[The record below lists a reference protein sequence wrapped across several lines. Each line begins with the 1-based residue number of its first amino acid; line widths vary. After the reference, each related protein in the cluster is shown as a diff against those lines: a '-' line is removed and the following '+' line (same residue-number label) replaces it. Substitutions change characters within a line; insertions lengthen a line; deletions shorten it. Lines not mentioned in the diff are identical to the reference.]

1 VPSCATINKIYRIRS
16 KALPRKPLERVALG
30 VGQTLPSDRRY
41 AIENG
46 PSGFDLA
53 APSWKPKSVF
63 LMLMRNERLAGFR
76 AHFEDETQLLTIRR
90 DGEVVA
96 RGDLETAQGRAAI
109 EGFFAENFASE
120 LKGRRRWSQ
129 AWATAFP
136 MSRKSCLDINLG
148 SLQAI
153 ETMVGAS
160 VHPLRFRAYLYVR
173 GWPAWH
179 EFCSAGRSRL
189 ERRG

>member
-1 VPSCATINKIYRIRS
+1 M
-16 KALPRKPLERVALG
+16 
-30 VGQTLPSDRRY
+30 
-41 AIENG
+41 
-46 PSGFDLA
+46 
-53 APSWKPKSVF
+53 PKSVF

-76 AHFEDETQLLTIRR
+76 AHFEEKTQLLTIRR

-120 LKGRRRWSQ
+120 LKGSPKVVSSLGHSFSDVAKKLSRSSTSVASRRSRLWS
-129 AWATAFP
+129 AP
-136 MSRKSCLDINLG
+136 
-148 SLQAI
+148 
-153 ETMVGAS
+153 
-160 VHPLRFRAYLYVR
+160 PLRFRADLYVR

-179 EFCSAGRSRL
+179 EFCSAGRSRS